1 MIQSLDTPKND
12 APQRILYAPKGGKM
26 KKLLVLL
33 AVPFL
38 GFGCSPGPGSDTHS
52 AANPDTTSQKQADH
66 DAMNHTGMDHV
77 NMKSAPNA
85 ASAPYDL
92 QFLDTMMAHHQ
103 GAIEMAKMI
112 DGKTKNAE
120 LKKFGAQIIA
130 DQEKEIAQMKAWR
143 EKWYA
148 GKPSA
153 LNMEMPGMTDS
164 MKMDMAQLTAVK
176 DREFDLAFVEMMIP
190 HHEGAIEMS
199 KDALKKSQ
207 HPEIKTLSN
216 QVIKAQQGEIEMM
229 QRWKTAW
236 AK

>member
-1 MIQSLDTPKND
+1 
-12 APQRILYAPKGGKM
+12 M
-26 KKLLVLL
+26 KKLFVLL

-38 GFGCSPGPGSDTHS
+38 GFGCSPGPDSNTNS
-52 AANPDTTSQKQADH
+52 TVNPDTTSQNQTGH
-66 DAMNHTGMDHV
+66 NAMNHTGMEHA

-92 QFLDTMMAHHQ
+92 QFLDTMTAHHQ

-120 LKKFGAQIIA
+120 LKKFGAQVIA

-153 LNMEMPGMTDS
+153 LNMEMPGMAES
-164 MKMDMAQLTAVK
+164 MKMDMAQLTAAK
-176 DREFDLAFVEMMIP
+176 DKEFDLAFVEMMIL
-190 HHEGAIEMS
+190 HHDGAIEMS

-216 QVIKAQQGEIEMM
+216 QIIKAQQGEIKMM
-229 QRWKTAW
+229 QGWKTAW